1 MPCHTFRHYKS
12 VLAMSLAFNYF
23 NIYFCVL
30 IIFDYLLFCSL
41 FHFFTFSCVY
51 TILFCGI
58 FFCGTHE
65 KWSDRIQMC
74 HLFLADRVHF
84 RMKFLFDLLIIKK
97 CLRNRVVELVTT
109 AIICDPGEYK
119 AGFSFCLFFL
129 WSHTQQNATNIT
141 NLRNS
146 IIKSRKKNKKF
157 N

>member
-51 TILFCGI
+51 TI
-58 FFCGTHE
+58 
-65 KWSDRIQMC
+65 QMC

-119 AGFSFCLFFL
+119 AGCSFCLFFL